1 VLLSDL
7 RLVPPF
13 VPSCLRAFVPLL
25 MLSAAASAYTPP
37 PGFETTGQSFPAS
50 AVAVAPD
57 GKVAVGIDNFAGG
70 ASISIYS
77 SLAHVGGTPIKT
89 FTHPTWKFIA
99 GIAWADS
106 STLVFGEN
114 GDLDTVLR
122 AGMAD
127 ATATPLAALGSIP
140 AVADLTIRG
149 STVYA
154 VSAAGPGANSVLSV
168 PLAGG
173 TPSSVI
179 TGFGTGYGGG
189 IAFDSAGT
197 MLLTDTNDPA
207 FVGNPGRVLRYD
219 AALNPLSFIDLSP
232 AGGSGAVD
240 LLIDD
245 EGDIL
250 VTSGRRLTR
259 IVAGTLTV
267 EPFGA
272 FDDFSFPTYLA
283 YVPGGFEPYAG
294 TGRLIVSGFND
305 QTGYFPG
312 AAFVIAP
319 AVPEPAACAVVLV
332 ACGAVL
338 ARRRGDR

>member
-1 VLLSDL
+1 MPLSAF
-7 RLVPPF
+7 RLGCIF
-13 VPSCLRAFVPLL
+13 VPSWLRAFVPLL
-25 MLSAAASAYTPP
+25 LSAAASAYTPP
-37 PGFETTGQSFPAS
+37 PGFTTTGQQFPAS

-57 GKVAVGIDNFAGG
+57 GKVAVGIDSFAGG

-77 SLAHVGGTPIKT
+77 SLAHVGGTPLKT
-89 FTHPTWKFIA
+89 FADPTWKYIA
-99 GIAWADS
+99 GIAWADT
-106 STLVFGEN
+106 STFVFGEN

-122 AGMAD
+122 AGMDD
-127 ATATPLAALGSIP
+127 ATATPLAAMGAVP
-140 AVADLTIRG
+140 AVADIAVRG

-154 VSAAGPGANSVLSV
+154 VAATGPGANSIRAV

-173 TPSSVI
+173 NAVTIVPA
-179 TGFGTGYGGG
+179 FGNGYGGG
-189 IAFDSAGT
+189 IAFDAAGN

-207 FVGNPGRVLRYD
+207 FVGNAGRVLRFD
-219 AALNPLSFIDLSP
+219 AALNPLSYIDLAP

-250 VTSGRRLTR
+250 VTTGRRLTR
-259 IVAGTLTV
+259 IAAGTLSV

-283 YVPGGFEPYAG
+283 YIPGGFEPYAG
-294 TGRLIVSGFND
+294 SGHLIVSGFTD

-319 AVPEPAACAVVLV
+319 AVPEPMAGAMLVLACAGLVL
-332 ACGAVL
+332 
-338 ARRRGDR
+338 RRRGGR